1 MIRDWVLAET
11 AGAQAKTKAGAPPPH
26 YDGRRFRNPDG
37 PAGHGLLGQLKWAAL
52 RQRRPWP
59 KRLPNAVWGPLPAR
73 LPPGA
78 LAATFIN
85 QSTFLLQLD
94 GINLLTDPVYSER
107 VGPLN
112 LAGPRRVRP
121 PGVPFEALPPIRCVL
136 VSHNHY
142 DHLDLPTL
150 KRLGRTW
157 APLIIT
163 GLGNGPLL
171 RRHGLQQVVELDW
184 WQEQAVWP
192 GLRVVYV
199 PAQHFSCRGLHDRDR
214 ALWGGFVI
222 EGVGRRVYFAG
233 DSGYAGHFKEIG
245 RRYGP
250 MDLALLPIGSYEPR
264 WFMRKA
270 HIDPAE
276 AVRAHL
282 DVRARLSL
290 AMHFGTFRIADE
302 GLEDPI
308 RALRQALELGR
319 VPPEQFR
326 VPEFGQT
333 ILLPPDCQGTEA
345 AAGPL
350 RKASFDPADK

>member
-1 MIRDWVLAET
+1 MISDRVLPQP
-11 AGAQAKTKAGAPPPH
+11 AGPGSRAKSGLSLPH
-26 YDGRRFRNPDG
+26 YDGRRFRNPNG

-59 KRLPNAVWGPLPAR
+59 KRLSNAVWGPLPAH

-94 GINLLTDPVYSER
+94 GVNLLTDPVYSER

-121 PGVPFEALPPIRCVL
+121 PGVPFEALPPIHCVL

-150 KRLGRTW
+150 KRLGHRW
-157 APLIIT
+157 APVILT
-163 GLGNGPLL
+163 GLGNGRLL
-171 RRHGLQQVVELDW
+171 RRHGLHPVVELDW
-184 WQEQAVWP
+184 WQEHRVGP

-214 ALWGGFVI
+214 ALWGGFVV
-222 EGVGRRVYFAG
+222 EAVGRRIYFAG
-233 DSGYAGHFKEIG
+233 DSGYADHFKEIG

-264 WFMRKA
+264 WFMHKA

-282 DVRARLSL
+282 DVQARLSL
-290 AMHFGTFRIADE
+290 AMHFGTFRVADE
-302 GLEDPI
+302 GVEEPI
-308 RALRQALELGR
+308 CALRQALAFYR
-319 VPPEQFR
+319 VPPDQFR
-326 VPEFGQT
+326 VPQFGQT
-333 ILLPPDCQGTEA
+333 IVLPP
-345 AAGPL
+345 
-350 RKASFDPADK
+350 